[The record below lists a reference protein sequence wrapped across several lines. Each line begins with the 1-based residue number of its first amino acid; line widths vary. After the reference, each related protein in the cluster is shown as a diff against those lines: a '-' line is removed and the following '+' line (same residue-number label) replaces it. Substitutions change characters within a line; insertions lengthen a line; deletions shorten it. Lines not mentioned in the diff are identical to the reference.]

1 MVDTLNGMP
10 GVTCLLPQ
18 GAFYAFPNFSACY
31 GKKTPAGKV
40 INGSSD
46 MADYLLED
54 YKVASVPGIAFGDD
68 ACQRLS
74 YATSMKNI
82 EKGLE
87 RIDQSVKA
95 LS

>member
-1 MVDTLNGMP
+1 MP
-10 GVTCLLPQ
+10 GIKCLLPQ
-18 GAFYAFPNFSACY
+18 GAFYVFPNFSGCH
-31 GKKTPAGKV
+31 GKKTSSGKV

-54 YKVASVPGIAFGDD
+54 YKVASVPGVAFGDD

-87 RIDQSVKA
+87 RIEQAV
-95 LS
+95 LSLT